1 MAQHGDLQVP
11 ITEAHAA
18 EHPENPAQ
26 DPIQEEHQHQRNLTG
41 SWHRC
46 NAACQRADRICLPH
60 RVHAPKL
67 MPCRDR

>member
-26 DPIQEEHQHQRNLTG
+26 DPIQEEGEHGPQSDRLPG
-41 SWHRC
+41 
-46 NAACQRADRICLPH
+46 AAATPH
-60 RVHAPKL
+60 VNGPIRFVYPA
-67 MPCRDR
+67 CVQ